1 MPSLRDPKGIAPQR
15 SSIAIL
21 VLDMISDFEFKDGV
35 RVFRHALP
43 IARRIRRLKERA
55 TRSSI
60 PIIYVNDCDGRWRSD
75 FPAYVRHCS
84 GNGVRGAPIARLLAP
99 EPEDYCVLKPKHSGF
114 FLTPLESLLEL
125 MGVKRLVL
133 TGVSS
138 NQCVLFTANDAY
150 VRDLELAIPRDC
162 ISARKPSDTRLA
174 LQYFVS
180 VLGADTRP
188 STNLRFPR
196 SS

>member
-1 MPSLRDPKGIAPQR
+1 MPSRRDPKGIAPQR
-15 SSIAIL
+15 SPIALL
-21 VLDMISDFEFKDGV
+21 VLDMISDYAFEDGA

-84 GNGVRGAPIARLLAP
+84 GNSVLGAPIARLLAP
-99 EPEDYCVLKPKHSGF
+99 GPEDYCVLKPKHSGF
-114 FLTPLESLLEL
+114 FMTPLESLLEL
-125 MGVKRLVL
+125 MGVKKLVL

-174 LQYFVS
+174 LKYFVS
-180 VLGADTRP
+180 VLGADIRA
-188 STNLRFPR
+188 STTLRLR
-196 SS
+196 RT